1 LAIWYENA
9 IKEIQ
14 KTSQEDAFQDLI
26 QEARKLSR
34 ESYDESLNT
43 NNHLV
48 FDDSLLVETDIQRE
62 VIEAILHIAEELKNE
77 GREGHSIGTS
87 FIIGDSENVMG
98 KSRQLIINPFQGHDP
113 SECRIQNP
121 DFQET
126 IKEFAQLDGAFVV
139 RGDGVLVAAGRYIT
153 VDSSMVQVTSGY
165 GTRHSSVA
173 AITQYTRALGIV
185 VSQSGG
191 KIKIFKNGKSIIPHS

>member
-1 LAIWYENA
+1 
-9 IKEIQ
+9 
-14 KTSQEDAFQDLI
+14 
-26 QEARKLSR
+26 
-34 ESYDESLNT
+34 
-43 NNHLV
+43 V
-48 FDDSLLVETDIQRE
+48 SLLVETDIQRE
-62 VIEAILHIAEELKNE
+62 VIEAILHLAEALKNE
-77 GREGHSIGTS
+77 GREGHSSGTS
-87 FIIGDSENVMG
+87 FIIVDFENVME
-98 KSRQLIINPFQGHDP
+98 KSRQLIIIPFKEHDP
-113 SECRIQNP
+113 TECRIKNP

-191 KIKIFKNGKSIIPHS
+191 KIKIFKNGKSII